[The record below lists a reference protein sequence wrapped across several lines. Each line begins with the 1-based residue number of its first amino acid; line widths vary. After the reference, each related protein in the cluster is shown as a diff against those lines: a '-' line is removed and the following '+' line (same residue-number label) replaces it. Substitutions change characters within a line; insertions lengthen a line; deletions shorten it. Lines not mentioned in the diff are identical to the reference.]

1 MTARY
6 PTPGVPGVSG
16 VEGPPIV
23 AIASSAGGIPALT
36 TVLTSL
42 PPDLRAPVL
51 VVQHLHPD
59 TRSHLAAVLQR
70 ASALP
75 VVPAEDG
82 QEAVPGRVYVAPP
95 GHHLILDERGWLQ
108 LHEQPPVR
116 FLRPCADVLFRSLAE
131 RCGHNAL
138 AVILSG
144 TGADGA
150 AGAVAVRAAGGDVL
164 IQDPAGAEFSGMPAA
179 ALEAGSPAEVVAL
192 DAIGERVVEWVEGHV
207 AEPVAP

>member
-1 MTARY
+1 
-6 PTPGVPGVSG
+6 
-16 VEGPPIV
+16 V

-36 TVLTSL
+36 TVLASL

-59 TRSHLAAVLQR
+59 TQSHLSAILQR

-75 VVPAEDG
+75 VGPVESG
-82 QEAVPGRVYVAPP
+82 EAPVPGRVYVAPP
-95 GHHLILDERGWLQ
+95 AHHLVVGDQGRLR

-116 FLRPCADVLFRSLAE
+116 FLRPCADLLFQSLAE
-131 RCGHNAL
+131 RCGPNAL

-144 TGADGA
+144 TGSDGSVGA
-150 AGAVAVRAAGGDVL
+150 AAIRAAGGDVL
-164 IQDPAGAEFSGMPAA
+164 VQDPLGAEFPGMPAA
-179 ALEAGSPAEVVAL
+179 ALESGSPAEVVTL